1 MLPTNQSVSLY
12 EYRSQQ
18 SGSKLFAKRSPG
30 IENIGSF
37 TILYKDHFTWIHENP
52 SGYFSMSYDYQLKFK
67 RIVSYKIQ
75 YVKYQF

>member
-37 TILYKDHFTWIHENP
+37 TILYKDHFTWIH
-52 SGYFSMSYDYQLKFK
+52 
-67 RIVSYKIQ
+67 
-75 YVKYQF
+75 